1 MHRILFASS
10 EVYPLIKT
18 GGLADVSGSLPRA
31 LKSLRQEV
39 RVILPAYAQVM
50 EKVGKVKSVATIQL
64 PHGEVRLLQGRLPGT
79 QVTVWLV
86 DYPPFFDR
94 PGNPYLGTDGLP
106 WHDNADRFALFSQVI
121 VEVAQDRAGLGWK
134 ADVLH
139 CNDWQT
145 GLAPA
150 LLAQEA
156 KRPATLFTIHNLA
169 YQGLFSHSTFV
180 ALGLS
185 PALWSHHALE
195 FHGQLSFIKGGL
207 VFADRVN
214 TVSPTYAAEIQTPEF
229 GYGLDGLLRFRT
241 KRLSGILNG
250 IDDKEWHPGKDPLLK
265 SHYSYRTLDAKQPNK
280 AAIQHAFGLPRRKKV
295 PLIGMIGRLVE
306 QKGIDMVLSA
316 MHQLLEQPLQMVV
329 LGSGESRFEHALQ
342 DWAKRYPDRLGVY
355 IGYDEKLAHRIEA
368 GADMFLMPSRFEPCG
383 LNQMYSLHYGTLP
396 IVRRAGGLADTV
408 VDATPENIALGTAN
422 GVVFDE
428 ADGAT
433 LFAAVQ
439 RAAKLYRE
447 ADTWRPMQQYAMRQE
462 FSWRSSAARYLEL
475 YDSALGDC
483 TVAASTATP

>member
-1 MHRILFASS
+1 MSKYRILFASS

-31 LKSLRQEV
+31 LKSLQQEV
-39 RVILPAYAQVM
+39 RVILPAYAQVR
-50 EKVGKVKSVATIQL
+50 EKIGKVKPVGALQL
-64 PHGEVRLLQGRLPGT
+64 PHGEVKLLQGRLPGT

-94 PGNPYLGTDGLP
+94 PGNPYLGIDGHP
-106 WHDNADRFALFSQVI
+106 WHDNADRFALFSQAI
-121 VEVAQDRAGLGWK
+121 VEVAQERAGLGWK
-134 ADVLH
+134 PDVVH

-145 GLAPA
+145 GLVPA

-156 KRPATLFTIHNLA
+156 QRPATLFTIHNLA
-169 YQGLFSHSTFV
+169 YQGLFSYSTFV
-180 ALGLS
+180 ALGL
-185 PALWSHHALE
+185 PHTLWSHHALE

-214 TVSPTYAAEIQTPEF
+214 TVSPTYAEEIQTPEF
-229 GYGLDGLLRFRT
+229 GYGLDGLLRFRQE
-241 KRLSGILNG
+241 RLSGILNG

-265 SHYSYRTLDAKQPNK
+265 SQYSYRTLDAKQPNK
-280 AAIQHAFGLPRRKKV
+280 AELQRAFGLPRRRSL

-316 MHQLLEQPLQMVV
+316 MHQMLAQPLQIVV
-329 LGSGESRFEHALQ
+329 LGSGEARFEHALL
-342 DWAKRYPDRLGVY
+342 DWAKRHPDRLGVY

-383 LNQMYSLHYGTLP
+383 LNQMYSLRYGTLP

-408 VDATPENIALGTAN
+408 VDATPENIALGSAN
-422 GVVFDE
+422 GVVFEE
-428 ADGAT
+428 ADGAA

-439 RAAKLYRE
+439 RALEFYRE
-447 ADTWRPMQQYAMRQE
+447 SDVWRRLQQRAMRQE

-475 YDSALGDC
+475 YARAIGDL
-483 TVAASTATP
+483 PDQ